1 MHINNTCKYCYFIGY
16 FCDNTMGIV
25 VLDND
30 TTLCPPGYFCPVGK
44 GFTLSYITYTP
55 GLLRIAEI

>member
-1 MHINNTCKYCYFIGY
+1 
-16 FCDNTMGIV
+16 MGVV

-44 GFTLSYITYTP
+44 SFTLSCITYTP
-55 GLLRIAEI
+55 GLLKIAEI